1 MSMCQG
7 HPRGIQPH
15 FDKLNFSCPEDYNM
29 SDFVMFL
36 VETAEDEKLKKISQ
50 GWAALADL
58 QSSTEVKVGPPI
70 WKNLYLVFCL

>member
-36 VETAEDEKLKKISQ
+36 VETAEDRS
-50 GWAALADL
+50 
-58 QSSTEVKVGPPI
+58 
-70 WKNLYLVFCL
+70 